1 MKMQIKQGA
10 VVYTASGD
18 KVGSIDR
25 VAINPRTKAITHL
38 VVRRGLILPKDKILP
53 VDWVAETGEERIT
66 LRQDVPDLER
76 LPDYEEQ
83 YFVPTDAVPYDA
95 TVNAG
100 YVPLFFW
107 YPPMASTATA
117 PTIDDVSYHE
127 TPAHTGSPQ
136 TVLGDSIAVKEG
148 AAVITADGQ
157 EVGRVEK
164 IIFDP
169 VSNQVEHFV
178 IERGLLSRERKRI
191 PALWVETVTGDRVR
205 LAVEARVLERVPD
218 YLEKE

>member
-1 MKMQIKQGA
+1 MQIKQGA
-10 VVYTASGD
+10 EVYTASGD

-38 VVRRGLILPKDKILP
+38 VVRKGLILPKDKILP

-66 LRQDVPDLER
+66 LRQDALELER

-100 YVPLFFW
+100 YVPMFFW
-107 YPPMASTATA
+107 YPPMASTVTA

-127 TPAHTGSPQ
+127 TPAHAGSPQ
-136 TVLGDSIAVKEG
+136 TALGDSIALKEG
-148 AAVITADGQ
+148 AAVITADDQ

-169 VSNQVEHFV
+169 GSDRVEHFV
-178 IERGLLSRERKRI
+178 IARGLLSKGRKRI
-191 PALWVETVTGDRVR
+191 PALWVETVTGDQVR
-205 LAVEARVLERVPD
+205 LAVVAKVIERVPD
-218 YLEKE
+218 YSEKG